1 MTVIFKSCET
11 HMGRWR
17 GGCAILSTWDLQQGV
32 CPLPIVWLPAVMW
45 ALVVKFH
52 MDSWALL
59 SDLQI

>member
-1 MTVIFKSCET
+1 MESWLCRSEHLGPHVWL
-11 HMGRWR
+11 G
-17 GGCAILSTWDLQQGV
+17 
-32 CPLPIVWLPAVMW
+32 CPLLTVWLPAVMW